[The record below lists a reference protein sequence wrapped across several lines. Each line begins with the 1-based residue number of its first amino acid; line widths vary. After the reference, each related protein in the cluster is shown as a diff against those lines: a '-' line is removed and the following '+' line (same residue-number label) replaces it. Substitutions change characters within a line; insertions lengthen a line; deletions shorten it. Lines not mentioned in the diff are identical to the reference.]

1 MSNKEFCEKFWVV
14 LSKCDKKVWFF
25 LSLLVA
31 LLLFEQ
37 LKIYPQRFF
46 LKKIGIAGVKFTNLQ
61 QLDYHEK
68 NDNFTTKF
76 KDIWEDG
83 SGTDSSIDYQ
93 KAYYFYQIEADGE
106 TAKINAIPKQEH
118 LLSIASAVTKYDTAE
133 GSDKIVEIICLAER
147 PGTKDLVQALPP
159 SMLNPVGSCIN
170 GKPITR

>member
-1 MSNKEFCEKFWVV
+1 M
-14 LSKCDKKVWFF
+14 
-25 LSLLVA
+25 
-31 LLLFEQ
+31 
-37 LKIYPQRFF
+37 
-46 LKKIGIAGVKFTNLQ
+46 KFTNLQ

-68 NDNFTTKF
+68 NDNFTTEF
-76 KDIWEDG
+76 KEIWQDG

-93 KAYYFYQIEADGE
+93 KAYYFYQIEADGK
-106 TAKINAIPKQEH
+106 TAKVNAIPKQEH